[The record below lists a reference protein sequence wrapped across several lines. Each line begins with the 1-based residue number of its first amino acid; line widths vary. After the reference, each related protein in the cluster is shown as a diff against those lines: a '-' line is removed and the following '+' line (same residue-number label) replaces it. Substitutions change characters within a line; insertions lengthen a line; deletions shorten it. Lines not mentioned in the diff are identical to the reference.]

1 MTLKNLLIISN
12 HISTRP
18 ITLVQHHLNLKEI
31 TYLYFL
37 KNFKIFQEIYI
48 STIHPPTIDEIEH
61 QLKVLKNN
69 KASNDIAPDILKAC
83 NHPIMNQVIHRM
95 TLNLWNNLDIAN
107 AWGNSKLKSLW
118 KNKGSKSDPTKYREI
133 SIGSTVC
140 KLIINIILERLRPL
154 YETQLS
160 DEQNGFRQNCGTT
173 DGILTLK
180 RVQQITQKK
189 LQPLYLLFVDLTA
202 AFDHISRDWLFK
214 SIEMRFTADQTP
226 RLVTI
231 LSTLQTYNSHL

>member
-1 MTLKNLLIISN
+1 
-12 HISTRP
+12 
-18 ITLVQHHLNLKEI
+18 
-31 TYLYFL
+31 
-37 KNFKIFQEIYI
+37 
-48 STIHPPTIDEIEH
+48 
-61 QLKVLKNN
+61 
-69 KASNDIAPDILKAC
+69 
-83 NHPIMNQVIHRM
+83 MNQVIHRM

-160 DEQNGFRQNCGTT
+160 DEQNGFRQNRGTT
-173 DGILTLK
+173 DGIFTLK

-189 LQPLYLLFVDLTA
+189 LQPLYLLFVNLTA
-202 AFDHISRDWLFK
+202 ALDHISRDWLFK